1 MISILNPTKLTRQ
14 PFFNDLIQYLAAHD
28 EVTLRQLKQDF
39 SHVSH
44 LERSIEAYVQAGYIK
59 RKEKRYCNQ
68 FTLVTDTDH
77 IQLNQQ
83 IFVDTDSSV
92 YEELLSLTFQTELGN
107 QTNEAVI
114 VEQTGISR
122 EEPTLSNYF
131 YKLREGLPLSD
142 SQQPLYQLLGDVN
155 QEYALKYMT
164 TFLLKFG
171 RKDVVKQKRPDIF
184 VQALELL
191 GYLEKSTDDNY
202 ELRMVFDKQN
212 LVFSS
217 S

>member
-28 EVTLRQLKQDF
+28 EVTLRQLKQEF

-44 LERSIEAYVQAGYIK
+44 FERSIETYVQAGYIK
-59 RKEKRYCNQ
+59 RKDKRYCNQ

-77 IQLNQQ
+77 IQLDQQ
-83 IFVDTDSSV
+83 LFVDTDSSV

-184 VQALELL
+184 VQALALL
-191 GYLEKSTDDNY
+191 GYLEPLDEQGYGLKLT
-202 ELRMVFDKQN
+202 FDKEK
-212 LVFSS
+212 LIFSS
-217 S
+217 

>member
-59 RKEKRYCNQ
+59 RKDKRYCNQ
-68 FTLVTDTDH
+68 FSLVTDTDH
-77 IQLNQQ
+77 IQLDQQ
-83 IFVDTDSSV
+83 LFVDTDSSV

-142 SQQPLYQLLGDVN
+142 SQRPLYQLLGDVN

>member
-59 RKEKRYCNQ
+59 RKDKRYCNQ
-68 FTLVTDTDH
+68 FTLVADTDH

-83 IFVDTDSSV
+83 LFVDTDSSV

-184 VQALELL
+184 VQALALL
-191 GYLEKSTDDNY
+191 GYLEPLDEQGYGLKLT
-202 ELRMVFDKQN
+202 FDKEK
-212 LVFSS
+212 LIFSS
-217 S
+217 

>member
-59 RKEKRYCNQ
+59 RKDKRYCNQ

-77 IQLNQQ
+77 IQLDQQ
-83 IFVDTDSSV
+83 LFVDTDSSV
-92 YEELLSLTFQTELGN
+92 YEELLSLTFQTELDN

-171 RKDVVKQKRPDIF
+171 RKDVIKQKRPDIF
-184 VQALELL
+184 VQALALL
-191 GYLEKSTDDNY
+191 GYLEPLDEQGYGLKLT
-202 ELRMVFDKQN
+202 FDKEK
-212 LVFSS
+212 LIFSS
-217 S
+217 

>member
-28 EVTLRQLKQDF
+28 EVTLRQLKQEF

-44 LERSIEAYVQAGYIK
+44 LERSIEAYVQTGYIK
-59 RKEKRYCNQ
+59 RKDKRYCNQ

-77 IQLNQQ
+77 IQLDQQ
-83 IFVDTDSSV
+83 LFVDTDSSV

-142 SQQPLYQLLGDVN
+142 SQRPLYQLLGDVN

>member
-28 EVTLRQLKQDF
+28 EVTLRQLKQEF

-59 RKEKRYCNQ
+59 RKDKRYCNQ

-77 IQLNQQ
+77 IQLDQQ

-184 VQALELL
+184 VQALALL
-191 GYLEKSTDDNY
+191 GYLEP
-202 ELRMVFDKQN
+202 
-212 LVFSS
+212 
-217 S
+217 

>member
-59 RKEKRYCNQ
+59 RKYKRYCNQ

-77 IQLNQQ
+77 IQLDQQ

>member
-28 EVTLRQLKQDF
+28 EVTLRQLKQEF

-59 RKEKRYCNQ
+59 RKDKRYCNQ

-83 IFVDTDSSV
+83 LFVDTDSSV

-184 VQALELL
+184 VQALALL
-191 GYLEKSTDDNY
+191 GYLEPLDEQGYGLKLT
-202 ELRMVFDKQN
+202 FDKEK
-212 LVFSS
+212 LIFSS
-217 S
+217 

>member
-59 RKEKRYCNQ
+59 RKDKRYCNQ
-68 FTLVTDTDH
+68 FSLVTDTDH
-77 IQLNQQ
+77 IQLDQQ
-83 IFVDTDSSV
+83 LFVDTDSSV
-92 YEELLSLTFQTELGN
+92 YEELLSLTFQTKLGN

-142 SQQPLYQLLGDVN
+142 SQRPLYQLLGDVN

>member
-184 VQALELL
+184 VQALALL
-191 GYLEKSTDDNY
+191 GYL
-202 ELRMVFDKQN
+202 
-212 LVFSS
+212 
-217 S
+217 

>member
-28 EVTLRQLKQDF
+28 EVTLRQIKQAF

-59 RKEKRYCNQ
+59 RKDKRYCNQ
-68 FTLVTDTDH
+68 FSLVTDTDH
-77 IQLNQQ
+77 IQLDQQ
-83 IFVDTDSSV
+83 LFVDTDSSV
-92 YEELLSLTFQTELGN
+92 YEELLSLTFQTELDN

-184 VQALELL
+184 VQALALL
-191 GYLEKSTDDNY
+191 GYLEPLDEQGYGLKMTFNKEKLIFTS
-202 ELRMVFDKQN
+202 
-212 LVFSS
+212 
-217 S
+217 

>member
-28 EVTLRQLKQDF
+28 EVTLRQLKQVF

-59 RKEKRYCNQ
+59 RKDKRYCNQ

-77 IQLNQQ
+77 IQLDQQ

>member
-28 EVTLRQLKQDF
+28 EVTLRQLKQEF

-44 LERSIEAYVQAGYIK
+44 LERSIEAYVQTGYIK
-59 RKEKRYCNQ
+59 RKDKRYCNQ

-83 IFVDTDSSV
+83 LFVDTDSSV

>member
-184 VQALELL
+184 VQALESL

>member
-14 PFFNDLIQYLAAHD
+14 PFFNDLIQYLPAHD
-28 EVTLRQLKQDF
+28 EVTLRQLKQEF

-44 LERSIEAYVQAGYIK
+44 LERSIEAYVQTGYIK
-59 RKEKRYCNQ
+59 RKDKRYCNQ

-83 IFVDTDSSV
+83 LFVDTDSSV

-122 EEPTLSNYF
+122 EELTLSNYF

-142 SQQPLYQLLGDVN
+142 SQRPLYQLLGDVN